1 MFEINIIK
9 GTKPT
14 GNPVIHE
21 RLAVRAVIRENGKL
35 LMVETN
41 RGDYKFP
48 GGGVEAGETKEEAL
62 LREIREETGYV
73 DITPGDCIV
82 VAYEENEDT
91 EEAGTWFQ
99 MRSIYYEC
107 NINSHK
113 RAPGIQDDYEE
124 KLGFHGVF
132 VTVKE
137 AFAKNRALAKQYTFE
152 EIPWLERETKVLE
165 RL

>member
-1 MFEINIIK
+1 MFEIRIIK
-9 GTKPT
+9 GNVPA

-21 RLAVRAVIRENGKL
+21 RLAVRAVIFEEGKI

-48 GGGVEAGETKEEAL
+48 GGGVEAGETQTEAL

-73 DITPGDCIV
+73 DITTGECIGT
-82 VAYEENEDT
+82 AYEENEDT
-91 EEAGTWFQ
+91 EETGTWFR
-99 MRSIYYEC
+99 MKSVYYLC
-107 NINSHK
+107 NINSHR

-132 VTVKE
+132 VTVRK
-137 AFAKNRALAKQYTFE
+137 ALSQNRILAENYIFE
-152 EIPWLERETKVLE
+152 EIPWLVREIKVLE
-165 RL
+165 QL